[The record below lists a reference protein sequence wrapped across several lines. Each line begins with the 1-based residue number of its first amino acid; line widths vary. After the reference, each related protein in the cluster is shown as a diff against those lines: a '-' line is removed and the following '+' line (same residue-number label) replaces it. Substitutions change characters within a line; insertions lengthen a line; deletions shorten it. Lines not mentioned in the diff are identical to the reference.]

1 MLRIRAVLPHVL
13 PLSVAL
19 LGCSSSVGSEEPP
32 PNMPVASGAVAIA
45 KIVTRDRTITL
56 SAGRMSVRAT
66 VLDASGKL
74 VARDVDID
82 ALQTID
88 ASAYDTCHSSFA
100 ERTEY
105 GGKSEQGAAQTGW

>member
-1 MLRIRAVLPHVL
+1 
-13 PLSVAL
+13 
-19 LGCSSSVGSEEPP
+19 
-32 PNMPVASGAVAIA
+32 
-45 KIVTRDRTITL
+45 
-56 SAGRMSVRAT
+56 VRAT

-100 ERTEY
+100 GRTEHGEKREH
-105 GGKSEQGAAQTGW
+105 GGALMGW

>member
-1 MLRIRAVLPHVL
+1 ISAA
-13 PLSVAL
+13 LSLVVTL
-19 LGCSSSVGSEEPP
+19 LGCSSSVGSEEAPANAP
-32 PNMPVASGAVAIA
+32 LAPSAPAIA
-45 KIVTRDRTITL
+45 KIVTRDRIITL
-56 SAGRMSVRAT
+56 SAGRGSGRAT

-100 ERTEY
+100 GRTEY
-105 GGKSEQGAAQTGW
+105 GGKREHGG

>member
-1 MLRIRAVLPHVL
+1 M
-13 PLSVAL
+13 AL
-19 LGCSSSVGSEEPP
+19 LGCSSSVGSEEAPANAP
-32 PNMPVASGAVAIA
+32 LAPSAPAIA

-56 SAGRMSVRAT
+56 SAGHGSVRAT

-100 ERTEY
+100 GRTEY
-105 GGKSEQGAAQTGW
+105 GRRGSTAGH